1 MVTTSITLLDL
12 LANDLI
18 DWMGRAPDDV
28 PRRVLLWLDPDRQFS
43 RLVAPLEPILQKLG
57 TGLMRYA
64 PEAGSGQ
71 FAIKLALLRLE
82 SMGEGRAI
90 VYLPSFTRQALEPD
104 PDTEAPGLWAL
115 YDYRY
120 KGCIWG
126 LGELWEPG
134 AILDIPTILGWLR
147 RHGII
152 FADDKTAQTLSTGGS
167 ESLLARYAE
176 RQCNYSLDTWPRPVR
191 YSDVEEALAGNPRD
205 TLRRLLA
212 APNNEVK
219 QWDDRALVLERIT
232 AEYGLASSEGES
244 TPEQLADTFAIQI
257 ALTEAWD
264 AFSRPNDFP
273 FLTRLPKKTEH
284 RDRLV
289 LFLREEIIPH
299 TELCPR
305 FLKRLERL
313 ETQYDLE
320 QWATNRSGQPAGLP
334 RLARTM
340 WHHFLERFDQAAEK
354 NWKEAAVMLLAERE
368 TLSDASSGP
377 WDKTEKGI
385 RWWLPHDLASLVEQA
400 REAITEAQSSKTCA
414 DLVKIYVSKWW
425 QLDWLH
431 LRIRAACSN
440 QAGLEKVRQVAD
452 LAYFDYVSQSNQ
464 RFTDLVEQEKVWPLR
479 NTTGVESL
487 RKSLWPAGKGRRA
500 VLVID
505 ALRWDLGINL
515 KERLGEDCTLEP
527 ILATIPTK
535 THFGMATMLPLDI
548 DHVIVDF
555 TASGPDI
562 RQGKSDNLAER
573 EGRKRFL
580 QAELSSKSARAR
592 VHFIDLE
599 ALLQCSAVPDVPLV
613 VVMDNAID
621 QQGEKG
627 TEELPALVDQFLTK
641 LQRAIERLHTA
652 GIGIVHVVTDHGFL
666 LLPAYA
672 VDALGRP
679 ELPITCTYVREER
692 WAALKPDA
700 PPVDVFRIALPL
712 AGAHTLGFPRGVRTL
727 MKASSYLHGGISL
740 QECVIPHLES
750 RVSVPQAR
758 LGVDVRVTSNRLSGG
773 TVPVVLR
780 PILPEIQ
787 APLGGFTPLTVRLW
801 VETEQGDAATRQVTE
816 PIDIL
821 VRPDVEELR
830 PAVYLQ
836 EDLGLAVGQELVLR
850 VIVKE
855 TGEELSNVHLTL
867 LVDWE

>member
-1 MVTTSITLLDL
+1 VVTTSITLLDL
-12 LANDLI
+12 LAQDLV
-18 DWMGRAPDDV
+18 DWMDRAPDDV
-28 PRRVLLWLDPDRQFS
+28 PRRVLLWLDPESQFS
-43 RLVAPLEPILQKLG
+43 RLVAHLDPALQKRG
-57 TGLMRYA
+57 AGLVGYA
-64 PEAGSGQ
+64 PEAGNGQ

-82 SMGEGRAI
+82 SKEEGRAV
-90 VYLPSFTRQALEPD
+90 VYLPGFSRQALEPD
-104 PDTEAPGLWAL
+104 PDRGAPSLWAL

-120 KGCIWG
+120 KGCVWG
-126 LGELWEPG
+126 LGKQWEPG
-134 AILDIPTILGWLR
+134 AVPDIPTLLGWLR
-147 RHGII
+147 RQGII
-152 FADDKTAQTLSTGGS
+152 FADDKTAQALSTGGS

-176 RQCNYSLDTWPRPVR
+176 RQCHLSLDTWPRPVR

-205 TLRRLLA
+205 TLRRLVA

-232 AEYGLASSEGES
+232 AEYGLASPEGES

-264 AFSRPNDFP
+264 AFGRPGDFP
-273 FLTRLPKKTEH
+273 YLSRLPKKTNH

-289 LFLREEIIPH
+289 QFLRDEIVPH

-305 FLKRLERL
+305 FLKRMERL
-313 ETQYDLE
+313 ETQYNLE

-334 RLARTM
+334 RLARTKL
-340 WHHFLERFDQAAEK
+340 HRFLERFDQAAEK

-368 TLSDASSGP
+368 ALSDASSGP

-385 RWWLPHDLASLVEQA
+385 RWWLLRALASLVEQA
-400 REAITEAQSSKTCA
+400 REATAEAQSSKTCA

-452 LAYFDYVSQSNQ
+452 LAYFDYVSQANQ

-479 NTTGVESL
+479 DTTGVESL

-505 ALRWDLGINL
+505 ALRWDLGSNL
-515 KERLGEDCTLEP
+515 KERLGEDCFLEP
-527 ILATIPTK
+527 VLATIPTK
-535 THFGMATMLPLDI
+535 THFGMATLLPLDI

-599 ALLQCSAVPDVPLV
+599 ALLQGSAVPDVPLV

-627 TEELPALVDQFLTK
+627 TEELPALVDQFLAK

-666 LLPAYA
+666 LLPADA

-679 ELPITCTYVREER
+679 ELPITCAYAREER

-700 PPVDVFRIALPL
+700 PPVDVFRMALPL

-780 PILPEIQ
+780 PVLPETQ

-801 VETEQGDAATRQVTE
+801 VETEQGDVATRQVTE
-816 PIDIL
+816 PIDVL